1 MSLVPNPT
9 AFFFFFFQ
17 SGYRG
22 GREDAVA
29 EPLASR
35 MQAHHLATGAGA
47 GKSCL

>member
-1 MSLVPNPT
+1 MSLVPNLT
-9 AFFFFFFQ
+9 AFFFFL

-22 GREDAVA
+22 GREDAVS